1 MTRSTVRPTHK
12 ACAECSRVLPRASA
26 YRLRKRSDP
35 HGIATRAQERRK
47 RKGEA
52 PLSDEAFADLAATNP
67 ANAVLWIQ
75 VVCVECEPSRWA
87 RRTVFNALRRAH
99 TDADIRR
106 GDSRWRTFTAS
117 GNLPQ
122 QAVEEAAAKGLIRVD
137 SDGSPALPVDPE
149 SALRF
154 AYAGLICANRVGEFA
169 PEQQALVDAATKLV
183 ASMPDGKLTRRL
195 PDVIDVALVRMNGK
209 RASDA
214 MTRILERYRSHHA
227 RYAWGKIKNG
237 LMDEDA
243 ALARLDEGM
252 LLGVLKWDPLH
263 ASKAALSTRCGW
275 WVRRQLQIRTAAD
288 RPLGVYKTDE
298 GWSSAALS
306 LGALSGGSDH
316 GEGADAGIYDPH
328 ATSYAARGCNQRAH
342 AAAADED
349 RRMSVQQDIRSAL
362 GSLSPCDR
370 EMIQRVYVDREQQK
384 AVAADLGLTKE
395 QLAGRLKEVVF
406 GLRETLSHYEE
417 GPVEQAQ
424 EVSA

>member
-1 MTRSTVRPTHK
+1 LTRSTVRPSHK
-12 ACAECSRVLPRASA
+12 ACAECSRVLPRAIA
-26 YRLRKRSDP
+26 YLLRKRSDP
-35 HGIATRAQERRK
+35 TGIATRAQERRK

-52 PLSDEAFADLAATNP
+52 PLTDEQFADLAASQP
-67 ANAVLWIQ
+67 ANALLWVQ
-75 VVCVECEPSRWA
+75 MVCIECEGARWA
-87 RRTVFNALRRAH
+87 RRTVFNALRRDH
-99 TDADIRR
+99 PEGDVRR
-106 GDSRWRTFTAS
+106 ADSRWRTFTATS
-117 GNLPQ
+117 ALPNSV
-122 QAVEEAAAKGLIRVD
+122 VEEAATKGLIRVD
-137 SDGSPALPVDPE
+137 SEGAPVFPADPVD
-149 SALRF
+149 ALRY
-154 AYAGLICANRVGEFA
+154 AYAGLICSNRVGEFA
-169 PEQQALVDAATKLV
+169 SEQQALLDAASNLV
-183 ASMPDGKLTRRL
+183 ADLPDGAITRRL
-195 PDVIDVALVRMNGK
+195 DDVVDVALVRMNGK
-209 RASDA
+209 HASDA

-316 GEGADAGIYDPH
+316 GEGADAGSYDPH